1 MIRKLTRHTPRV
13 HTHLRRLCHASID
26 NVVELRV
33 KVLGHELRKQ
43 SRNGRSLLGRLQ
55 DGRASRCYGT
65 DLRSISTPQ
74 TAASN

>member
-1 MIRKLTRHTPRV
+1 MIRKLTRHIPRV
-13 HTHLRRLCHASID
+13 HTHLCRLCHTSID

-43 SRNGRSLLGRLQ
+43 SRDGRSLLGRLQ
-55 DGRASRCYGT
+55 DGRASRCYST
-65 DLRSISTPQ
+65 DLRSISTP